1 MAPGARARRGV
12 GCFGMAELRGDL
24 KVKDQ
29 GMEATAFCHG
39 TPELATLQ
47 NVIHI
52 VGDHDV
58 RIKQVSALL
67 TIAIGV
73 V

>member
-1 MAPGARARRGV
+1 LEWQNYGAT
-12 GCFGMAELRGDL
+12 LRSKSRVWKQL
-24 KVKDQ
+24 L
-29 GMEATAFCHG
+29 CHG
-39 TPELATLQ
+39 TPELATLR

-58 RIKQVSALL
+58 RIKRVSALL